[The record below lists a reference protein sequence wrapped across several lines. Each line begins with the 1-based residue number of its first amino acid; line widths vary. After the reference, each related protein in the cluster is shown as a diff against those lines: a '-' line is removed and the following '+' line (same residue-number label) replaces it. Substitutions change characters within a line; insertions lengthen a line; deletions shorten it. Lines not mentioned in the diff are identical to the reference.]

1 LAAESQAAGVEAE
14 ERTFQAEKET
24 LAEVEAVAS
33 QRTYFA
39 MVLDHLSEEVE
50 EEYRQLLLKLV
61 KCRFWLYQRHTLF
74 SWAGH
79 VWHWNVI
86 VALNFFGA
94 RWKTRRKRY
103 VIFIFVWGVVS
114 E

>member
-1 LAAESQAAGVEAE
+1 
-14 ERTFQAEKET
+14 
-24 LAEVEAVAS
+24 
-33 QRTYFA
+33 

-50 EEYRQLLLKLV
+50 EECRQLLLKLV
-61 KCRFWLYQRHTLF
+61 KSRFWLYHRHTFL

-86 VALNFFGA
+86 VALDFFGA

-103 VIFIFVWGVVS
+103 VIFIFVWEIES
-114 E
+114 ELILDTLRQHTFHLCITVNFTW